1 MINLSNIKAER
12 IMEALELYKE
22 ETLKRKEIE
31 AQENKTGKKVS
42 GIFNFRRFVKIFS
55 R

>member
-1 MINLSNIKAER
+1 
-12 IMEALELYKE
+12 MEALELYKE

-42 GIFNFRRFVKIFS
+42 GIFNFRRFVEIFPGKS
-55 R
+55 M

>member
-1 MINLSNIKAER
+1 
-12 IMEALELYKE
+12 MEALELYKE

-42 GIFNFRRFVKIFS
+42 ERINFGRFVFF
-55 R
+55 